1 LGVIPKTLEEGLL
14 DEVVNVAQKYRDRC
28 DKTKVLPSSFWN
40 KALAEA
46 AAKDPTRTVDKL
58 LPGKV

>member
-1 LGVIPKTLEEGLL
+1 
-14 DEVVNVAQKYRDRC
+14 VVNAAQKYRDRC